1 MNLLSGLE
9 KFGFEANQEDIMEEE
24 KEQKETQAAAGSQQK
39 KEDIPPEES
48 FLLEKGT
55 RCPVCDKVFKA
66 KMVKSGRVKRLEP
79 DKDLRPRHQYIDTL
93 KYGVIACPYCGY
105 TALSNSFPHLTKAQI
120 HLITEGVCD
129 NFKKSA
135 KEEPIVYSYDV
146 AIDRHKLALYNT
158 IVKKGKMSEKAYTC
172 LKIAWL
178 FRGKAEELKGDS
190 DVYKKMRATCK
201 EEEEVFYQ
209 QAYEGLMSAV
219 STEPFPICGMD
230 QTTVDYLLAA
240 MSIHYKKYDVASKLL
255 GGIITSQ
262 VASRA
267 IKDKA
272 LMLKDEVIAEIKKTR
287 K

>member
-9 KFGFEANQEDIMEEE
+9 KYGLDAEQEDIMEDE
-24 KEQKETQAAAGSQQK
+24 KAEQKAEPAAESQK
-39 KEDIPPEES
+39 KKEETPPEKT

-55 RCPVCDKVFKA
+55 RCPVCDKVFKT

-93 KYGVIACPYCGY
+93 KYGVISCPYCGY
-105 TALSNSFPHLTKAQI
+105 TALSNSFPHLTQAQI
-120 HLITEGVCD
+120 QLITEGVCD
-129 NFKKSA
+129 NFKKSI
-135 KEEPIVYSYDV
+135 KEEPEEYSYDE
-146 AIDRHKLALYNT
+146 AIGRHKLALYNT
-158 IVKKGKMSEKAYTC
+158 IVKKGKVSEKAYTC
-172 LKIAWL
+172 LKISWL
-178 FRGKAEELKGDS
+178 LRGKAETLTGDT
-190 DVYKKMRATCK
+190 DVYKELRKVCK
-201 EEEEVFYQ
+201 EEEATFYE
-209 QAYEGLMSAV
+209 QAYEGLMAAV

-230 QTTVDYLLAA
+230 QTTIDYLLAA

-255 GGIITSQ
+255 GGIITSP

-272 LMLKDEVIAEIKKTR
+272 LGLKDEVIAEIKKTR